1 LVCGFVIKL
10 HRQLMQEVAEALTTF
25 RIEAA
30 ASFGHRQSVQNF
42 QRPEQW
48 RNGPRLR
55 KLVKQGGGCRG
66 AFILETPTE
75 RH

>member
-1 LVCGFVIKL
+1 
-10 HRQLMQEVAEALTTF
+10 MQEVAEALTAF

-42 QRPEQW
+42 QRPEQR
-48 RNGPRLR
+48 RNRPRLR
-55 KLVKQGGGCRG
+55 NPVKQGGGCSG